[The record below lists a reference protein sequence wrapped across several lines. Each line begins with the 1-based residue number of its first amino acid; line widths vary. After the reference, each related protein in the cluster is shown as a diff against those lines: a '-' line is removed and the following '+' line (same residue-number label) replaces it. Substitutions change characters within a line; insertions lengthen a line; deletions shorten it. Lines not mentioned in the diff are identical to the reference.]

1 MNPLGKRYQFS
12 YKVVMRSWKGEGELH
27 LPPQK
32 NSQIYMLV
40 MGTKPSGDSG
50 SGLFALH
57 DMNYYVLGVT
67 SIGPIDCGSEHP
79 DAYTDVYAYMDWIQ
93 SVVKDI
99 PTI

>member
-1 MNPLGKRYQFS
+1 MIGQSVLTEG
-12 YKVVMRSWKGEGELH
+12 KVV
-27 LPPQK
+27 
-32 NSQIYMLV
+32 QI
-40 MGTKPSGDSG
+40 PSANCGYLMIPTERIICARGIQSKQASCQGDSG